1 MQGAD
6 CTMILVSG
14 EVLVDLATH
23 DNKNLSAHLGGGP
36 FNTARTLGRLD
47 VPVAFVGRV
56 SSDAFGRQVRKAL
69 IDDGVDDRWI
79 VATDEPTTLA
89 LAEIDGN
96 GSASYTFYLD
106 GTSVPG
112 LVDADVVHL
121 PSKVDALHVGT
132 LALVVEPFATT
143 TEHLVERY
151 RGSSLVFADPNV
163 RPLVISDRAA
173 YLARLDRIYRHA
185 DIVKVSD
192 ADLAWLAPN
201 VSLPDAAR
209 RILALGPRLVL
220 VTQGGDGQ
228 LIVGHGFA
236 EHQPAASCI
245 VVDTIGAG
253 DSYSGGILAWWHDNG
268 LPDLGDRAA
277 AVAASAFGARVAAVT
292 CSRAGA
298 DPPRRKD
305 IH

>member
-1 MQGAD
+1 
-6 CTMILVSG
+6 MILVSG

-23 DNKNLSAHLGGGP
+23 DNKALSAHLGGGP

-47 VPVAFVGRV
+47 IPVAFVGRV
-56 SSDAFGRQVRKAL
+56 SSDAFGRQVRSAL
-69 IDDGVDDRWI
+69 ADDGVDSRWV

-89 LAEIDGN
+89 LAEIDNN
-96 GSASYTFYLD
+96 GSAAYTFYLD

-112 LVDADVVHL
+112 LTDADVAHL
-121 PSKVDALHVGT
+121 PAKVDALHIGT

-151 RGSSLVFADPNV
+151 AGSTLVFADPNV

-173 YLARLDRIYRHA
+173 YLARLDRIYRNA

-192 ADLAWLAPN
+192 ADLAWLAPD
-201 VSLPDAAR
+201 VPLIDAAC
-209 RILALGPRLVL
+209 RILSLGPRLVL
-220 VTQGGDGQ
+220 ITQGGDGQ
-228 LIVGHGFA
+228 LIVGREFA
-236 EHQPAASCI
+236 EHQSAAPCT

-253 DSYSGGILAWWHDNG
+253 DSYSGGVLAWWHDNG
-268 LPDLGDRAA
+268 RPDLGQREAA
-277 AVAASAFGARVAAVT
+277 LAASAFGARVAAVT

-305 IH
+305 IR

>member
-1 MQGAD
+1 
-6 CTMILVSG
+6 MILVSG

-23 DNKNLSAHLGGGP
+23 DNKSLAAHLGGGP

-56 SSDAFGRQVRKAL
+56 SSDAFGRQVRRAL
-69 IDDGVDDRWI
+69 TDDGVDSRW
-79 VATDEPTTLA
+79 VVPTDEPTTLA
-89 LAEIDGN
+89 LAELDAN
-96 GSASYTFYLD
+96 GSASYTFYLE

-112 LVDADVVHL
+112 LGDADVANL
-121 PSKVDALHVGT
+121 PTAIDALHVGT

-151 RGSSLVFADPNV
+151 AGSALVFADPNV
-163 RPLVISDRAA
+163 RPLVINDRAA
-173 YLARLDRIYRHA
+173 YLARLDRVYRNA

-201 VSLPDAAR
+201 VPLVDAAH
-209 RILALGPRLVL
+209 RILKLGPRLVL

-236 EHQPAASCI
+236 DHQPAAPCT

-253 DSYSGGILAWWHDNG
+253 DSYSGGVLAWWHDNG
-268 LPDLGDRAA
+268 RPDLGNRAA
-277 AVAASAFGARVAAVT
+277 ASEASAFGARVAAIT

-305 IH
+305 LA